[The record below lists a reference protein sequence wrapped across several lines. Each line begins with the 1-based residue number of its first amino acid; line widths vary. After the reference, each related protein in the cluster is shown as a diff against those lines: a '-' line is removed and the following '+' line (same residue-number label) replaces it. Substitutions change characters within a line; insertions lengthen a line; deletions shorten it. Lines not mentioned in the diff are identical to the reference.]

1 MKASRLAVAALMAS
15 SVVMLGCIYA
25 RSQINEN
32 SKQVQQEF
40 DGMIGH
46 DQSDLIG
53 LLGEPNRTDSD
64 GKDGVVLIWDEF
76 HGGWLF
82 PGGTPVVSGIPV
94 PIPAFHGGD
103 YTQSVMFYADSNGTI
118 YGWTIRKS

>member
-1 MKASRLAVAALMAS
+1 MNAVRLAFAALIVSGA
-15 SVVMLGCIYA
+15 VLLGCVHA
-25 RSQINEN
+25 RSQIHEN
-32 SKQVQQEF
+32 SKQVQEEF

-46 DQSDLIG
+46 DKSALID

-82 PGGTPVVSGIPV
+82 PGGTPVVGGIPV
-94 PIPAFHGGD
+94 PVPAFRGGD
-103 YTQSVMFYADSNGTI
+103 YDQSVMFYVDSNGTI
-118 YGWTIRKS
+118 YDWRIQKS